1 MSSDSQN
8 VSRYLKDLDTNVWE
22 VLFDTTAN
30 MAVKSKIENASLSVI
45 PNAKQTATLVFKIN
59 AIVVLTLG
67 SEVPMPIVNVSWE
80 NKMLISQNVETKTG
94 N

>member
-8 VSRYLKDLDTNVWE
+8 VSRYLKDLDTNVWK

-30 MAVKSKIENASLSVI
+30 MAVKSKIENASLCII
-45 PNAKQTATLVFKIN
+45 PNAQQTATLVFKIN